1 MKYFLNK
8 FQSVLKNRGSKG
20 VLVLVLSYPIKL
32 IKKKTLEFK
41 ILFAKSPEKK
51 FQIIFRN
58 NYWNEKETVSGEGST
73 LDNTENIRR
82 VLPEILSELNIKSII
97 DVPCGDFKWMK
108 LIINN
113 MKVKYTGG
121 DIVEDLINYLNIKY
135 SNSNISFIKKNIIED
150 KLEYHDLLIIR
161 DLFVHL
167 PNREI
172 IRVINNFIDSKI
184 PYLLVSNYCDS
195 NESTNP
201 DIQMGFFRNVTLQK
215 EPFNIKEDPKYKIDD
230 STPFIKRELCL
241 WSREQIVNSV
251 SGNKY

>member
-121 DIVEDLINYLNIKY
+121 G
-135 SNSNISFIKKNIIED
+135 IS
-150 KLEYHDLLIIR
+150 L
-161 DLFVHL
+161 
-167 PNREI
+167 
-172 IRVINNFIDSKI
+172 KI
-184 PYLLVSNYCDS
+184 
-195 NESTNP
+195 
-201 DIQMGFFRNVTLQK
+201 
-215 EPFNIKEDPKYKIDD
+215 
-230 STPFIKRELCL
+230 
-241 WSREQIVNSV
+241 
-251 SGNKY
+251 